1 MKFLSRQKIEALS
14 GFKSDTYLTTSFFLD
29 TDKSRQTRKEIQ
41 VAAKNLLTAGRAR
54 LESLGLDKDKKASV
68 GHDLDKIQEF
78 CAQNVADNAPGL
90 AVFSCQGE
98 CFWEDVHLPHPPRNR
113 ILFDHNPYI
122 RPLAQILGRYHRIC
136 VFLVGRTSAK
146 WFSLHMGRLTHLETL
161 LCELPKQD
169 KDGDFDGTSVRRI
182 ERHVEAHVH
191 EHYKKASQA
200 TFELFQKEKFDWLFL
215 GCEDHFYSDLE
226 QFLHSYLR
234 ERLKGRIKA
243 KSSDPEDRILKEALE
258 LEATLTRAAE
268 EEEVRR
274 FVDELEKGGRA
285 VSGVKESL
293 RGVNQ
298 LEIQSL
304 LVTHNFATEGTMC
317 PKCRFLY
324 QEETVCPSCQIPT
337 HAVADVVDEAI
348 EATFKQHADVRH
360 VSPPSKLD
368 HYGKIGALLRFKF

>member
-14 GFKSDTYLTTSFFLD
+14 SFKSGKYLTTSFFLN
-29 TDKSRQTRKEIQ
+29 TDKSQQSRKEIQ

-54 LESLGLDKDKKASV
+54 LESLDFDKDKKASLT
-68 GHDLDKIQEF
+68 HDLDKIQEF
-78 CAQNVADNAPGL
+78 CAQNITDNSHGL

-146 WFSLHMGRLTHLETL
+146 WFGLHMGRLAHLETL
-161 LCELPKQD
+161 LCELPKHD

-182 ERHVEAHVH
+182 ERHVDAHVH
-191 EHYKKASQA
+191 EHYKKASQI
-200 TFELFQKEKFDWLFL
+200 TFDLFQKEKFDWLFL

-243 KSSDPEDRILKEALE
+243 KPSDPEDRILKEALE

-268 EEEVRR
+268 EEDVRR
-274 FVDELEKGGRA
+274 FVAELEKGGRA
-285 VSGVKESL
+285 VSGMKESL

-298 LEIQSL
+298 LEVQSL
-304 LVTHNFATEGTMC
+304 LVTHNFAAGGTMC

-324 QEETVCPSCQIPT
+324 QEETVCPTCQIAT
-337 HAVADVVDEAI
+337 HPVADVVDEAI

-368 HYGKIGALLRFKF
+368 HYGKIGALLRFKI